1 MKFRLGL
8 VAILFCFVLSS
19 NAIAKSFPTASP
31 ESVGMSSQR
40 LMRIDEALKADIK
53 AGKIPAASVLIYR
66 RGKVVYHKN
75 FGTMDKDKKV
85 PLRNDTIYRIYSM
98 TKPLTST
105 AIMMLFEEG
114 KLLLS
119 DPVAK
124 YIPEFKEMQVTSFK
138 KDASGKEILEKA
150 KSPITIQQ
158 LLTHTSGLIYFFYVP
173 NEFRKPHLA
182 AAYGGKTIAQVAKK
196 TATLPLAYQPGTKYL
211 YSNSFSILGRVV
223 EVASGMS
230 FDQYLEKSLFQPLG
244 MVDTGFNVKK
254 SKLNRLIYQ
263 GPKAVFAQDFSKPV
277 TMFEGG
283 GGAVSTT
290 MDYARFAIMLLNGG
304 KLDGKQLLSPKTV
317 AYMSSDHLG
326 PLYNPGGLGYLPGPG
341 YGSGFGFY
349 VRTHAGTSS
358 FLGNVGEFFKGGAH
372 GTVFWVDPKEELAAV
387 AMTASFAQRNYF
399 RWLLKNLIYQAIVD

>member
-1 MKFRLGL
+1 MKFRISLL
-8 VAILFCFVLSS
+8 TVLFCFIFSTISS
-19 NAIAKSFPTASP
+19 AKSFPMASP

-40 LMRIDEALKADIK
+40 LMRIDKALKADIE
-53 AGKIPAASVLIYR
+53 AGKYPAASVLIYR
-66 RGKVVYHKN
+66 KGKVVYHKD
-75 FGTMDKDKKV
+75 FGAMDKDKKV
-85 PLRNDTIYRIYSM
+85 PLAKDTIYRIYSM

-105 AIMMLFEEG
+105 AIMTLFEEG

-138 KDASGKEILEKA
+138 KDAAGKEILEKA
-150 KSPITIQQ
+150 KSPVTIHQ

-173 NEFRKPHLA
+173 NEFRKPHLG
-182 AAYGGKTIAQVAKK
+182 AAYGNKTIAELAVK
-196 TATLPLAYQPGTKYL
+196 TAKLPLAYQPGTKYL

-223 EVASGMS
+223 EVASGMP
-230 FDQYLEKSLFQPLG
+230 FDKYLDKRLFQPLG
-244 MVDTGFNVKK
+244 MVDTGFNVPK
-254 SKLNRLIYQ
+254 SKQKRIIYQ

-277 TMFEGG
+277 TVFEGG

-290 MDYARFAIMLLNGG
+290 TDYARFAIMLLNEG
-304 KLDGKQLLSPKTV
+304 KLEGKQVLSPKTV

-326 PLYNPGGLGYLPGPG
+326 PLYNPTGLGYLPGPG

-349 VRTHAGTSS
+349 VRTHSGTSP

-372 GTVFWVDPKEELAAV
+372 GTVFWVDPKEDLAAV
-387 AMTASFAQRNYF
+387 AMTATFQNRNYF
-399 RWLLKNLIYQAIVD
+399 RILLKTLIYQAIVD